1 MNTSQIIHRRQ
12 FIKDTAVLSAAAGLA
27 PNLLSAEAGSTGGA
41 FKGGKIR
48 VGQIGCGNV
57 SGSYLPNLT
66 SQPFIEVV
74 SVCDIIIERA
84 KKRAQQF
91 KVPNV
96 YPNIDEMLAGVPF
109 DLLVNT
115 TSMPSHFPVNRKAL
129 QAKRHVWSE
138 KPMALEVKD
147 GQELLSL
154 AKRNGVHFWASPTCV
169 TSPQFKFM
177 AETMASGKI
186 GKVTAGHGTYGHG
199 GPGWSGWFYQKGGGS
214 LYDLGV
220 YNVTTF
226 TGLFGPVKEVV
237 GMTAILNAT
246 RKVEDQGVVKVEA
259 DENTMLI
266 MHHGGGVLSHVQ
278 TGFVYFDGE
287 RLAGEGRQLYTIDV
301 IGTKG
306 TMHLQGWDWGP
317 GGVDVAR
324 EGEAVLETFCKDPGK
339 YNWVG
344 GATYV
349 AESLLTGRPSLITP
363 EHALH
368 VLEVMNACHQSQRT
382 GRRVRVES
390 TFKWPVVA

>member
-1 MNTSQIIHRRQ
+1 MKTNKTGDRRQ
-12 FIKDTAVLSAAAGLA
+12 FIKESAVLGAAIGLA
-27 PNLLSAEAGSTGGA
+27 PGILAAESAAPTTQ

-57 SGSYLPNLT
+57 SGSYLPHLT

-74 SVCDIIIERA
+74 SVCDIILERA
-84 KKRAQQF
+84 QKRAAQF

-96 YPNIDEMLAGVPF
+96 YPNIDEMLAGAPF

-115 TSMPSHFPVNRKAL
+115 TSMPSHFPVNKKAL
-129 QAKRHVWSE
+129 QAKRNVWSE
-138 KPMALEVKD
+138 KPIALEVKD
-147 GQELLSL
+147 GKELLEL
-154 AKRNGVHFWASPTCV
+154 AKRNGVQFWGSPTCV

-177 AETMASGKI
+177 ADTIADGKI
-186 GKVTAGHGTYGHG
+186 GRVTAGHGTYGHG

-237 GMTAILNAT
+237 GMTAVLNPT
-246 RKVEDQGVVKVEA
+246 RKVEDLGEVKVEA

-266 MHHGGGVLSHVQ
+266 MNHGRGLLSHVQ
-278 TGFVYFDGE
+278 TGFGYFDGE

-301 IGTKG
+301 TGTKG
-306 TMHLQGWDWGP
+306 TMHMQGWDWGP
-317 GGVDVAR
+317 GGVDVAFQ
-324 EGEAVLETFCKDPGK
+324 GEAVLQTFCKDPGK

-349 AESLLTGRPSLITP
+349 AESLLTGKPGLITP

-368 VLEVMNACHQSQRT
+368 VLEVMNACHQSQLT
-382 GRRVRVES
+382 GRRINGET
-390 TFKWPVVA
+390 TFKWPLFG

>member
-1 MNTSQIIHRRQ
+1 MNPNRTGPRRD
-12 FIKDTAVLSAAAGLA
+12 FLKNSALFGTALGVA
-27 PNLLSAEAGSTGGA
+27 PNLFVAEPA
-41 FKGGKIR
+41 FAADSSIAGKIK
-48 VGQIGCGNV
+48 VGLIGCGSV

-66 SQPFIEVV
+66 SQSFIEVV
-74 SVCDIIIERA
+74 SVCDIIIDRA
-84 KKRAQQF
+84 KKRAAQF

-115 TSMPSHFPVNRKAL
+115 TSMPSHFPVNKKAL
-129 QAKRHVWSE
+129 QAKRNVWSE

-147 GQELLSL
+147 GRQLLAL
-154 AKRNGVHFWASPTCV
+154 AKTNGVHFWGSPTCV

-177 AETMASGKI
+177 VDTMDSGKI
-186 GKVTAGHGTYGHG
+186 GQVTAGHGTYGHG

-226 TGLFGPVKEVV
+226 TGLFGPVKEVA
-237 GMTAILNAT
+237 GMTAIINPT
-246 RKVEDQGVVKVEA
+246 RKVEDQGEVKVEA

-266 MHHGGGVLSHVQ
+266 MNHGKGVLSHVQ

-301 IGTKG
+301 TGTKG
-306 TMHLQGWDWGP
+306 TMHMQGWDWGP
-317 GGVDVAR
+317 GGVDVASQ
-324 EGEAVLETFCKDPGK
+324 GEAVLETFCKDPGK

-349 AESLLTGRPSLITP
+349 AKSLLTGEPTLIRP

-368 VLEVMNACHQSQRT
+368 VLEVMNACHESQRS
-382 GRRVRVES
+382 GRRISVES
-390 TFKWPVVA
+390 TFKWPIFS